1 MISVYR
7 SRISFFPPLTRSDKG
22 LSGSAN
28 ATCHPA
34 AGIVALGLLFA
45 ALAVCVSLK
54 LEVIT
59 FLLYFLVLPV
69 TFI

>member
-1 MISVYR
+1 MFVGLIWCLS
-7 SRISFFPPLTRSDKG
+7 LGG

-54 LEVIT
+54 LEVTT
-59 FLLYFLVLPV
+59 FLLYFLELPV

>member
-1 MISVYR
+1 M
-7 SRISFFPPLTRSDKG
+7 
-22 LSGSAN
+22 
-28 ATCHPA
+28 
-34 AGIVALGLLFA
+34 ALGLLFA